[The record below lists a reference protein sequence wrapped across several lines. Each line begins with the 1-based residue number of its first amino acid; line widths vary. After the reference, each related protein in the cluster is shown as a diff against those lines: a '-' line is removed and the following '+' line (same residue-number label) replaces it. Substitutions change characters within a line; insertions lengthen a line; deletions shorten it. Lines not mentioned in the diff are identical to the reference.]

1 MLVHDF
7 FTDRMPFLSHNSVRK
22 HWRDGNIDKHHDTR
36 GVFVE
41 QRLDSGGLKDW
52 PVNWTNW
59 AKISD
64 RVTDDL
70 ETAGCC
76 PVSMAAVYT
85 VSDSNCAN
93 VSSFVAVMVR
103 DCIERFRL
111 PLPAVSE
118 FYICR
123 QSIVFVRWL
132 TCVIFSPK
140 YSHVDKQYRGNKMTE
155 PTGQK
160 SVTWKLLAA
169 VPCPWLLST
178 Q

>member
-7 FTDRMPFLSHNSVRK
+7 FTGRMPFLSPNSVRK

-52 PVNWTNW
+52 PVTWTNW

-93 VSSFVAVMVR
+93 VGSFVAVMVR
-103 DCIERFRL
+103 DCIEWFRL

-123 QSIVFVRWL
+123 QGIVFVRWL

-140 YSHVDKQYRGNKMTE
+140 YSHRRHRTVEYLFCH
-155 PTGQK
+155 
-160 SVTWKLLAA
+160 SCLLAMYPIMS
-169 VPCPWLLST
+169 VDCMRVVVS
-178 Q
+178 QQSI